1 MAAEVRAILRGI
13 ILALIEGGIGGAG
26 GSAGAGG
33 QLDFSIADNGH
44 HIVTI
49 GL

>member
-1 MAAEVRAILRGI
+1 MVAEVRAILRGI
-13 ILALIEGGIGGAG
+13 ILALIEGGIGEAGGGAG
-26 GSAGAGG
+26 ASG
-33 QLDFSIADNGH
+33 QLDFSIADHGH

>member
-13 ILALIEGGIGGAG
+13 ILALIEGGIGAPASGAG
-26 GSAGAGG
+26 ASG